1 MNIRMR
7 VFRGSDRM
15 RALAT
20 LALAAAFVTAPPCFA
35 KDGHGDAGKE
45 DRDSQGSDFRIE
57 ALSTKPELVSGGDVL
72 VRIELPHGVSASKAR
87 VELNN
92 RNVSDIFSVDAKGST
107 LTGLVTGLRS
117 GRNVLE
123 VSSPGRHGGPSKR
136 LVLTNH
142 PISGPVF
149 SGPHQTP
156 FVCETQAWGL
166 GAALDAN
173 CSANTQ
179 VVYRYLSSDNTF
191 KPFDPSAPRPSDLQR
206 TTTSEGNELD
216 YIVRLETGTI
226 NRAVYQ
232 IAFLHEPGTPLPTPW
247 RRTAG
252 WNTRLAYTFGGGCS
266 AGYHQATSNGG
277 VLNLGITTNNVFL
290 ARGYA
295 VASSSQNVWGNNC
308 NDLITAETALMV
320 KEYFI
325 ERFGVPLYTMGFG
338 ASGGSMQQ
346 HMIAQNYPGILDGI
360 TPSASY
366 PDIFTVIPPTIDCS
380 LLKRAFDRSS
390 LSWTFEQKS
399 AVAGYASWNN
409 CEQIP
414 PSPLGLTW
422 IATFSPGWV
431 VPTPCSPVVPQSAI
445 YDAQANPAGARCTI
459 HDNNANALGI
469 DPRTGFARRPLD
481 NVGVQYGLAAFKA
494 GTISA
499 EQFIDL
505 NERIGGFDADGDMV
519 GARSVADPL
528 TLRLAYSRGRVNT
541 GGGGLESVPIVDFR
555 GYWDKNP
562 DIHDRVR
569 SLMTR
574 ERLIAANGHADNQ
587 VLLLTATLGGIFTDL
602 VTPDSPWN
610 RLVPHAVLQM
620 ERWLDKIASDRSP
633 YHSKAE
639 KVLRNKPRDLV
650 DACFTADGQE
660 IREPASDSNTSQCNQ
675 LYPVN
680 GNPRLAA
687 GGRLADDVLKCRLK
701 PVNASSYG
709 RPLSAAQIVRL
720 EVAFPQGVCDYDER
734 GVGQGQVKDTWLAYP
749 RPGVAVKIGAGG
761 SDGR

>member
-1 MNIRMR
+1 MTLTMR
-7 VFRGSDRM
+7 VFRGRSCLRVLA
-15 RALAT
+15 ALCA
-20 LALAAAFVTAPPCFA
+20 AAAFVTAPASFA
-35 KDGHGDAGKE
+35 GGRHDDDRGHDRH
-45 DRDSQGSDFRIE
+45 DRDRHDSDFRIE
-57 ALSTKPELVSGGDVL
+57 TLSTKPELVSGGDVL
-72 VRIELPHGVSASKAR
+72 VRIEVPRNVSARKVR

-92 RNVSDIFSVDAKGST
+92 RNVTGVFSADSHGET
-107 LTGLVTGLRS
+107 LTGLVTGLKR
-117 GRNVLE
+117 GKNVLE
-123 VSSPGRHGGPSKR
+123 VSASGKHGGRGER

-142 PISGPVF
+142 PISGPLF

-156 FVCETQAWGL
+156 FICETQAWGL
-166 GAALDAN
+166 GAPLDAN
-173 CSANTQ
+173 CSANTI
-179 VVYRYLSSDNTF
+179 VAYHYMGANNTF
-191 KPFDPSAPRPSDLQR
+191 KPFDPAAPRPADLQR

-232 IAFLHEPGTPLPTPW
+232 IAFLHVPGTPLPTPS

-252 WNTRLAYTFGGGCS
+252 WNKRLAYTFGGGCG

-277 VLNLGITTNNVFL
+277 VLALGVASNNIFL

-325 ERFGVPLYTMGFG
+325 ERFGVPRWTTGFG

-360 TPSASY
+360 QPSASY

-380 LLKRAFDRSS
+380 LLKRAFDTSS
-390 LSWTFEQKS
+390 LAWTFEQKS
-399 AVAGYASWNN
+399 AVAGYSSWNN

-414 PSPLGLTW
+414 PTPAGLTW
-422 IATFSPGWV
+422 IATFSPGWI
-431 VPTPCSPVVPQSAI
+431 VPTLCNPVIPASAV
-445 YDAQANPAGARCTI
+445 YNAQTNPGGTRCTI
-459 HDNNANALGI
+459 QDNNVNALGI

-494 GTISA
+494 GVISA

-505 NERIGGFDADGDMV
+505 NERVGGFDVDGKV
-519 GARSVADPL
+519 VAARSVADAT
-528 TLRLAYSRGRVNT
+528 TLRLAYSLGRVNT
-541 GGGGLESVPIVDFR
+541 GAGGLESVPIVDYR
-555 GYWDKNP
+555 GYWDANP

-587 VLLLTATLGGIFTDL
+587 VMLLTASLGAIFLDL
-602 VTPDSPWN
+602 GTPDSPWN
-610 RLVPHAVLQM
+610 KLVPIAILQM
-620 ERWLDKIASDRSP
+620 ERWLDNITSDRSR

-639 KVLRNKPRDLV
+639 KVLRNKPSDLV
-650 DACFTADGQE
+650 DACYTAAGQE
-660 IREPASDSNTSQCNQ
+660 IREPASDSKTSQCNQ
-675 LYPVN
+675 LYPVS
-680 GNPRLAA
+680 GNPRIAA
-687 GGRLADDVLKCRLK
+687 GGPLADDVLKCRVK
-701 PVNASSYG
+701 PVKASSYG
-709 RPLSAAQIVRL
+709 RPLSAAQLMRL
-720 EVAFPQGVCDYDER
+720 KVAFPQGVCDYDER
-734 GVGQGQVKDTWLAYP
+734 GVGQRLVKDTWLAYP
-749 RPGVAVKIGAGG
+749 RPGVAVKIE
-761 SDGR
+761 D

>member
-1 MNIRMR
+1 
-7 VFRGSDRM
+7 M

-20 LALAAAFVTAPPCFA
+20 LALVAAFATTPTCFA
-35 KDGHGDAGKE
+35 KGGYDDDVRG
-45 DRDSQGSDFRIE
+45 DRDHQGSHFRIE
-57 ALSTKPELVSGGDVL
+57 TLSTKPELVSGGDVL
-72 VRIELPHGVSASKAR
+72 VRIELPHGVSVNKVR

-92 RNVSDIFSVDAKGST
+92 RNVSGAFSADAKGRT
-107 LTGLVTGLRS
+107 LTGLVTGLKR
-117 GRNVLE
+117 GKNVLE
-123 VSSPGRHGGPSKR
+123 VSASGKHGGPSRR
-136 LVLTNH
+136 LLLTNH
-142 PISGPVF
+142 PISGPLF

-156 FVCETQAWGL
+156 FVCETEAWGL
-166 GAALDAN
+166 GPALDAN
-173 CSANTQ
+173 CSANTT
-179 VVYRYLSSDNTF
+179 VAYRYRSTDNTF
-191 KPFDPSAPRPSDLQR
+191 KPFDPSAPTPGDLQR
-206 TTTSEGNELD
+206 TTTSEGNAVD

-232 IAFLHEPGTPLPTPW
+232 IAFLHVPGTPLPTPW
-247 RRTAG
+247 HRTTG
-252 WNTRLAYTFGGGCS
+252 WNKRLAYTFGGGCS

-277 VLNLGITTNNVFL
+277 VLDNVFL

-325 ERFGVPLYTMGFG
+325 ERFGVPRYTMGFG
-338 ASGGSMQQ
+338 GSGGSMQQ

-380 LLKRAFDRSS
+380 LLKRVFDSSS
-390 LSWTFEQKS
+390 LPWTFEQKS

-414 PSPLGLTW
+414 PTPVGLTW

-431 VPTPCSPVVPQSAI
+431 VPTLCSPVVPQSAI
-445 YDAQANPAGARCTI
+445 YNAQTNPGGVRCTI
-459 HDNNANALGI
+459 HDNNVNALGI

-481 NVGVQYGLAAFKA
+481 NVGVQYGLVAFKA
-494 GTISA
+494 GVISA
-499 EQFIDL
+499 EQFIEL
-505 NERIGGFDADGDMV
+505 NERIGGFDADGNIV
-519 GARSVADPL
+519 GARSVADTT

-541 GGGGLESVPIVDFR
+541 GGGGLGSVPIVDFR
-555 GYWDKNP
+555 AYWDKNP

-587 VLLLTATLGGIFTDL
+587 VLLLTASLGGIFTDI

-620 ERWLDKIASDRSP
+620 ERWLDNITSDRSR

-639 KVLRNKPRDLV
+639 KVLRNKPTDLV

-660 IREPASDSNTSQCNQ
+660 IREPASDSKTSQCNQ

-687 GGRLADDVLKCRLK
+687 GGPLADNVLKCRLK
-701 PVNASSYG
+701 PVKASDYG
-709 RPLSAAQIVRL
+709 RPLAAAQIVRL
-720 EVAFPQGVCDYDER
+720 NVAFPEGVCDYDER
-734 GVGQGQVKDTWLAYP
+734 GVGQGEVKDTWLAYP
-749 RPGVAVKIGAGG
+749 QPGVAVKIDDDDR
-761 SDGR
+761 DGRH